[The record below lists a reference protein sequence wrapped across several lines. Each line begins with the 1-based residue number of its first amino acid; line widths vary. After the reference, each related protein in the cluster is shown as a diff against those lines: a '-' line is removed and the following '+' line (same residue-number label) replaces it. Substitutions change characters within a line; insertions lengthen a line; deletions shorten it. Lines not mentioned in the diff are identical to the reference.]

1 MSAPVRA
8 TKKSSPSKQRSEES
22 DWVAVSPELAAAVLC
37 DKQHAGFAAY
47 LILRA
52 YDSANNRG
60 RGFLDRRQ
68 AVNAIEKGRGV
79 SRRQAQRLLRNGED
93 LFWQF
98 EGQRVWLA
106 GIARVVRRFGVSWQ
120 SRAHRIPI
128 TDFHASVGAVRS
140 TLTATQ
146 YRPDKSGM
154 PKSRRWIA
162 QHTGVPAV
170 SQRRHD
176 AKYGHIVRVR
186 SMTVAVAKYKSEWTR
201 KLVSMTRHF
210 GFFEGRKGWLMR
222 RHPDIRM
229 AVTHRHGYKTTS
241 WRVNREMRT
250 GTRPAIQARGQRQ
263 PAAYFPIE
271 RRAGIRG
278 WLKTRL
284 ALGKSAAASLV
295 SHPFLNYAAVQE
307 RTRKGRLRW
316 VAIREND
323 DVFGVTSER
332 G

>member
-1 MSAPVRA
+1 MSAA
-8 TKKSSPSKQRSEES
+8 GGTKKSETSE
-22 DWVAVSPELAAAVLC
+22 WIAVSPELAAAVLS
-37 DKQHAGFAAY
+37 DQQHAGFAAY
-47 LILRA
+47 LIIRA
-52 YDSANNRG
+52 YDSANNGG
-60 RGFLDRRQ
+60 RGFLVRRQ
-68 AVNAIEKGRGV
+68 ALAAIGEGRGV
-79 SRRQAQRLLRNGED
+79 SRRQAQRILRNGEG

-106 GIARVVRRFGVSWQ
+106 GMAKVTRRFGVIWQ

-146 YRPDKSGM
+146 YRPDNKGM

-162 QHTGVPAV
+162 QQTGVPAV

-186 SMTVAVAKYKSEWTR
+186 TMTLRVVKLKPEWTR

-241 WRVNREMRT
+241 WRVNREMQM

-278 WLKTRL
+278 WLKARL

-295 SHPFLNYAAVQE
+295 SHPFLNYAVVQE

-323 DVFGVTSER
+323 DVFGVRSER